1 MKSVLITGATAG
13 FGLALAHKYAKEGYH
28 VIATGRRKERL
39 KALQSS
45 YENGTIDIL
54 CFDIQDTDA
63 IEQAISSLTCPIDI
77 LINNAGLATGG
88 LQNLEDVS
96 WSDITTMINTN
107 ITGLVFLTRKILPLM
122 KQKDSGHIINI
133 GSVSGTYPYKGAAVY
148 GGTKAFVKMFS
159 LNLRA
164 ELLGSNIRVSNIEP
178 GVADTEFSLVRFA
191 DEARAKQVCENFK
204 ALTAEDIAEIVY
216 FTSTLPPHVTLNSVE
231 IMSTHQAF
239 AGFAI
244 HRGS

>member
-1 MKSVLITGATAG
+1 MKTVFITGATAG
-13 FGLALAHKYAKEGYH
+13 FGLALAHKYANEGYH

-39 KALQSS
+39 EALQSS
-45 YENGTIDIL
+45 YKEGTIDIL

-63 IEQAISSLTCPIDI
+63 IEKAVSSLTSHIDI

-96 WSDITTMINTN
+96 WNDISTMINTN
-107 ITGLVFLTRKILPLM
+107 IIGLVFLTKQILPLM
-122 KQKDSGHIINI
+122 KQRNSGHIINI

-148 GGTKAFVKMFS
+148 GGTKAFVEMFS

-164 ELLGSNIRVSNIEP
+164 ELLGTDIRVSNIEP
-178 GVADTEFSLVRFA
+178 GIADTEFSLVRFS
-191 DEARAKQVCENFK
+191 DEERAKQVCENFQ

-216 FTSTLPPHVTLNSVE
+216 FTSIVPPHVNINSIE

-244 HRGS
+244 HRGT